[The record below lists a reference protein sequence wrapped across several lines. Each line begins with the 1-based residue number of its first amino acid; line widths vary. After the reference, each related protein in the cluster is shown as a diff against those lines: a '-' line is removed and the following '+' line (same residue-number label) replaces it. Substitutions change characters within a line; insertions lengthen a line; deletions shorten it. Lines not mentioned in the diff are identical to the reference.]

1 MMAGTMQYLDFGT
14 IFFLVTAVVIIYQLR
29 SVLGRRTGNERPP
42 FDPYTEGRLENQPQ
56 TDDNVVALPRRRK
69 KGDGEPSEEFY
80 APVDVVAEK
89 GTPLNR
95 TLRQIRDADPGFDP
109 KGFVEGAKMAYEMI
123 VTAYAEGDRKTLR
136 NLLSR
141 DVFEGFDQAIKA
153 REKAGE
159 SMRSSFVGIS
169 KAEITNAE
177 IRGND
182 ALITLRIVS
191 EMISATIGANGE
203 VVDGDPESVTEG
215 TDIWTFARDL
225 RSRDPNWKL
234 VATEEE

>member
-1 MMAGTMQYLDFGT
+1 MQYLDFGT
-14 IFFLVTAVVIIYQLR
+14 IFFLITAVVIIYQLR
-29 SVLGRRTGNERPP
+29 SVLGRRTGNERQP
-42 FDPYTEGRLENQPQ
+42 FDPYTEGRLENQPAQ
-56 TDDNVVALPRRRK
+56 DDNVVALPRRKK
-69 KGDGEPSEEFY
+69 KGDGDEADEFY

-89 GTPLNR
+89 GTPLNKS
-95 TLRQIRDADPGFDP
+95 LREIRDADPNFDP
-109 KGFVEGAKMAYEMI
+109 KGFVEGAKLAYEMI
-123 VTAYAEGDRKTLR
+123 VTAYAEGDRKALR

-141 DVFEGFDQAIKA
+141 DVFEGFDRAIAA

-169 KAEITNAE
+169 RAEIINADL
-177 IRGND
+177 RGSD
-182 ALITLRIVS
+182 AMVTLRIVS
-191 EMISATIGANGE
+191 EMISATMDANGE

-215 TDIWTFARDL
+215 TDIWTFSRDL

>member
-14 IFFLVTAVVIIYQLR
+14 VFFLITAVVIIYQLR

-42 FDPYTEGRLENQPQ
+42 FDPYTEGRLENQPPA
-56 TDDNVVALPRRRK
+56 DDNVVALPRRKK
-69 KGDGEPSEEFY
+69 KGDGEGNDEFY
-80 APVDVVAEK
+80 APVDVIAEK
-89 GTPLNR
+89 GTPLNKG
-95 TLRQIRDADPGFDP
+95 LRQIRDADPGFDP
-109 KGFVEGAKMAYEMI
+109 KGFVDGAKMAYEMI

-141 DVFEGFDQAIKA
+141 DVFEGFDLAITA

-169 KAEITNAE
+169 RAEIVNAE
-177 IRGND
+177 VRGND
-182 ALITLRIVS
+182 AMVTLRIVS
-191 EMISATIGANGE
+191 EMISATMDASGE
-203 VVDGDPESVTEG
+203 VIDGDPESVTEG